1 VLTDTHCHLDSEAF
15 HDDLPAVIERARQ
28 AGVRC
33 ILAPGID
40 LTSSQNCVRL
50 ASENADIYAAVGIH
64 PTDEDLL
71 QPNTLEN
78 LRALAHNARVVAIG
92 EIGLDYYWVLES
104 WYRTRQQETLQ
115 AQLRLAGDLGKPVV
129 LHCREQ
135 GDTEGGPCMDDLL
148 DILGQ
153 WLQDG
158 VQKPPNPGVLH
169 SFSGDLASARRAIDL
184 GFLIGV
190 TGPVTYRNAASRRA
204 LIGAL
209 PLESLLIETDAP
221 YLAPHPHRGKRNEPA
236 YVTHI
241 ADKIAEIQSR
251 QKEEVAAVTSE
262 NAARLFLWGE
272 TA

>member
-1 VLTDTHCHLDSEAF
+1 MLTDTHCHLDSETF
-15 HDDLPAVIERARQ
+15 NDDRSAVLARARA
-28 AGVRC
+28 AGVRR

-40 LTSSQNCVRL
+40 LISSQNCVRL
-50 ASENADIYAAVGIH
+50 ASENPEVYAAVGIH

-71 QPNTLEN
+71 QPNSLEN
-78 LRALAHNARVVAIG
+78 LRALAQDPRVVAIG

-115 AQLRLAGDLGKPVV
+115 AQLRLAGELGKPVV

-135 GDTEGGPCMDDLL
+135 GDTETGPCMDDLL

-158 VQKPPNPGVLH
+158 VQKRPNPGVLH

-190 TGPVTYRNAASRRA
+190 TGPVTYKNAASRRA

-236 YVTHI
+236 YVAHI
-241 ADKIAEIQSR
+241 ADKIAAIQSR
-251 QKEEVAAVTSE
+251 TKEEVAAVTAE
-262 NAARLFLWGE
+262 NAARLFSWGE
-272 TA
+272 PA